1 MLLGVAPA
9 SLPQF
14 RHCIRGTCLFI
25 ERIDLQV
32 QLGSENK
39 KEGHFLYFKKEKT
52 ILPCVIFI
60 SVLPTTH
67 PQNGFCNQPITL
79 PPSTGH
85 RRVAMTLG
93 PSYSPHISARSD
105 VPRNCI
111 CVWIFDERVPTK
123 NSCSVRWVYYLDLEK
138 NLRDLKFSS
147 KVPNFSVSCQFF
159 LRYIASS
166 FYTRYF
172 TQAASLDRSTGSG
185 AVG

>member
-14 RHCIRGTCLFI
+14 RHCIHGTCLFI

-67 PQNGFCNQPITL
+67 PKMVVAISPSL
-79 PPSTGH
+79 SAPPSTGH

-93 PSYSPHISARSD
+93 PSYSPHICTVGRAQKLHL
-105 VPRNCI
+105 C
-111 CVWIFDERVPTK
+111 
-123 NSCSVRWVYYLDLEK
+123 LD
-138 NLRDLKFSS
+138 F
-147 KVPNFSVSCQFF
+147 
-159 LRYIASS
+159 
-166 FYTRYF
+166 
-172 TQAASLDRSTGSG
+172 
-185 AVG
+185 